1 MEFSGSQ
8 NFNRNQEEEGRVKRR
23 AAPIKMLT
31 VTATTAGTAQTLITA
46 PATRAIELKSL
57 MISNITASDVAF
69 NLYAVPSGGSADDST
84 ALIKGAI
91 IRANASDDVSKY
103 MDRFYEASVSL
114 RVFCATA
121 SAVKVKGMA
130 EELF

>member
-57 MISNITASDVAF
+57 MISNITAADVVF

-84 ALIKGAI
+84 VLCKGWI
-91 IRANASDDVSKY
+91 IRANSGDDLVKY
-103 MDRFYEASVSL
+103 IATMHEQGTSL
-114 RVFCATA
+114 RSFCGV
-121 SAVKVKGMA
+121 SGAVKFKGMI